1 MAKTTTATT
10 RIITIGDVR
19 NLERTLNMTHYN
31 CKANLKHRN
40 IPFKGCTNFPEPT
53 VDLAQSRAYMFN
65 NLIDLKKLL
74 NELDL
79 GEKVD
84 TSTTDYDA
92 PF

>member
-1 MAKTTTATT
+1 MTKTTTTTT
-10 RIITIGDVR
+10 RIMTIGDVR
-19 NLERTLNMTHYN
+19 SIERMLNMTHYN

-40 IPFKGCTNFPEPT
+40 IPFKGCTNFPQPA

-65 NLIDLKKLL
+65 NLINLKNLL

-79 GEKVD
+79 GERID
-84 TSTTDYDA
+84 TSTTDNDA